1 MSKQKLEIQI
11 KPVSELAAE
20 SHLNEELTTMIDN
33 IFGAG
38 ESRHKIKHIVLI
50 NPPDINSERFSAESA
65 KIKRYK
71 NYEPYGLGVLAANC
85 EANGIKCSI
94 VNLNNDVL
102 KSANEDGDKF
112 DFTHTWQNS
121 LKKILSES
129 PVKPDLIGITCM
141 FSQTHQSL
149 IDVSAY
155 LKKNT
160 DIPVALGGVHIT
172 NSILSENIRSKFVGD
187 FLGVNL
193 FFLYESDVSFVNFI
207 KFVNRETDVSS
218 LGTTLLRYPGV
229 EDVLYNKVQRPIGA
243 ELDIYPLHGLM
254 QPEELSQWGK
264 VGAYWWMKDKGS
276 RFATVLSNRGCRAQ
290 CTFCSVRNFNG
301 VSVRRRSATS
311 VVDELKRLH
320 FDHGVNHVM
329 WLDDDL
335 LYNTKNTME
344 LFNEIAKANLD
355 LTWDASNG
363 VIAAAITDEIADAAS
378 RSGCI
383 GMSIGME
390 SGNKEILRSIKK
402 PGVPKNFLKAAEIL
416 KKYPNIYSQVFLI
429 IGFPNETFSQ
439 IKDTADIS
447 MEMAMDWSGVSTLQ
461 PLPNTPIFDEM
472 VLDGQIDPAEF
483 DKVRYSGGAYGKNA
497 EDKSKGCLDPMSQD
511 FKNLFSE
518 VKMDAIPNQKQLSI
532 VWAYLSYYLN
542 YATIPNIKSKFK
554 LTQLYKNLTYVTDIV
569 AKNDAFGIYMRIDI
583 LSRYPSIDE
592 NCDVDT
598 LRERLKKVVTGDSL
612 WKDRFEDFSLSY

>member
-1 MSKQKLEIQI
+1 MKTQIQI
-11 KPVSELAAE
+11 KPLSQLAVEA
-20 SHLNEELTTMIDN
+20 HLNEGVEAMVDK
-33 IFGAG
+33 IFDVGA
-38 ESRHKIKHIVLI
+38 SRSKIKHVLLV
-50 NPPDINSERFSAESA
+50 NPPDIDSEKFNAESA

-85 EANGIKCSI
+85 EANGISCSI
-94 VNLNNDVL
+94 VNLNNEIL
-102 KSANEDGDKF
+102 KAASIDEDKF
-112 DFTHTWQNS
+112 DFTLTWQNA
-121 LKKILSES
+121 LKKALSES
-129 PVKPDLIGITCM
+129 SVKPDLIGLTCM
-141 FSQTHQSL
+141 FSQTHRSL
-149 IDVSAY
+149 MDVSSY
-155 LKKNT
+155 LQKNI
-160 DIPVALGGVHIT
+160 DIPVALGGVHT
-172 NSILSENIRSKFVGD
+172 SNSISAENIRSKFIVD
-187 FLGVNL
+187 LDGVNL
-193 FFLYESDVSFVNFI
+193 FFLYESDVSFLNFI
-207 KFVNRETDVSS
+207 KFVNRDGDISS
-218 LGTTLLRYPGV
+218 LGSTFFHYPGE
-229 EDVLYNKVQRPIGA
+229 EDIFYNKIERPVGA

-264 VGAYWWMKDKGS
+264 VGAYWWMKDKDS

-301 VSVRRRSATS
+301 VSVRRRSAVS

-320 FDHGVNHVM
+320 FDHGVDHIM

-390 SGNKEILRSIKK
+390 SGNKDILRSVKK

-439 IKDTADIS
+439 IKDTATVS
-447 MEMAMDWSGVSTLQ
+447 MEMAMDWSGISTLQ

-472 VLDGQIDPAEF
+472 VLDGQIDPADF
-483 DKVRYSGGAYGKNA
+483 DEVRYSGGAYGKNA
-497 EDKSKGCLDPMSQD
+497 EDKSQGFSDPMSQD

-518 VKMDAIPNQKQLSI
+518 VKMDAIPSQQQLSI

-542 YATIPNIKSKFK
+542 YSTIPMVKSKFK
-554 LTQLYKNLTYVTDIV
+554 LNQLYKNLKYVTDIV
-569 AKNDAFGIYMRIDI
+569 ATNDAFGIYMRLNILNRHPDIDI
-583 LSRYPSIDE
+583 K
-592 NCDVDT
+592 CDRDK
-598 LRERLKKVVTGDSL
+598 LNERLRQVVTSDSL